1 MQISFTGEKETH
13 IKEETQTSV
22 HMCFKKYD
30 AFNSGP
36 KGSSQKT
43 QSNGYVNM
51 NTQRCL
57 KYQKISRVDQ
67 YFDDTDPDSPQ

>member
-43 QSNGYVNM
+43 QSNGYV
-51 NTQRCL
+51 
-57 KYQKISRVDQ
+57 I
-67 YFDDTDPDSPQ
+67 